1 MDKYRENVLVV
12 APDNPGPD
20 QRSAAV
26 TKRGLW
32 NVTLNTATHCTWTL
46 VTEWKIAWAVV
57 EKQKQVL
64 H

>member
-1 MDKYRENVLVV
+1 MDKERENVLVV

-32 NVTLNTATHCTWTL
+32 NVTVNTATHCTWTP
-46 VTEWKIAWAVV
+46 VTEWKIATAVA
-57 EKQKQVL
+57 
-64 H
+64 